1 MKDNKYYTEEA
12 YEKNGKYAIHPL
24 NGTGLETYF
33 QMNSNQSYNS
43 KFLRNCKY
51 PELYKEAMAEIEAE
65 QKKKLNENDER
76 KKIMDLYKNSD
87 KVNNQNPDVFN
98 KQIEEKNKEHLM
110 SVKNE
115 IKNNNNKIINNKNN
129 LIKQQQQQMNN
140 NGPIIVNNNK
150 EKGNLKKYPNPKQFN
165 I

>member
-1 MKDNKYYTEEA
+1 MKDNKFYTEEA
-12 YEKNGKYAIHPL
+12 YEKNGKFAIHPL

-33 QMNSNQSYNS
+33 QMNSNQHFDS

-65 QKKKLNENDER
+65 QKKKLNENEER
-76 KKIMDLYKNSD
+76 KKINDLYKNSD
-87 KVNNQNPDVFN
+87 KINNQNPDAFK
-98 KQIEEKNKEHLM
+98 KQIEEQNKEHLN
-110 SVKNE
+110 SIKNE
-115 IKNNNNKIINNKNN
+115 TKFNNNKNN
-129 LIKQQQQQMNN
+129 INKNLKNVQQNFNN

>member
-12 YEKNGKYAIHPL
+12 YEKNGKFAIHPL
-24 NGTGLETYF
+24 NGAGLESYF
-33 QMNSNQSYNS
+33 QMNSNNSYNS

-76 KKIMDLYKNSD
+76 KKILDLYKNSD
-87 KVNNQNPDVFN
+87 KVNNQNPDLFN
-98 KQIEEKNKEHLM
+98 KQIEEKNKEHLNT
-110 SVKNE
+110 VKNE
-115 IKNNNNKIINNKNN
+115 KKINNNNKLNRP
-129 LIKQQQQQMNN
+129 LPQSN

-150 EKGNLKKYPNPKQFN
+150 EKGNLKNYPNPKQFN